1 MTYTGGMMFN
11 KYILG
16 GCAAA
21 LLIVGMFGYVF
32 YKQNQKLKKEK
43 ELNKVQIENYSTQI
57 SDLEKSFVNAQKDI
71 DKLTALNNTITAAA
85 NKRKEELD
93 KVLRTHD
100 LEKIA
105 ERKASL
111 MERIVNRGSNK
122 VMKTFETLSDPSLVY
137 TNKVDFGTSS
147 LENNE

>member
-1 MTYTGGMMFN
+1 MMFN

-16 GCAAA
+16 GCAAVILVTGVTA
-21 LLIVGMFGYVF
+21 YIF
-32 YKQNQKLKKEK
+32 YKQNLKLRDENQ
-43 ELNKVQIENYSTQI
+43 LNKVQIQNYSSQI
-57 SDLEKSFVNAQKDI
+57 SDLKESFDNAQKDI
-71 DKLTALNNTITAAA
+71 DSLTQLNNNITATA

-111 MERIVNRGSNK
+111 MERLINRASD
-122 VMKTFETLSDPSLVY
+122 KTMSIFEQLSDPSTTY
-137 TNKVDFGTSS
+137 TNKIDFGTSS
-147 LENNE
+147 LENK

>member
-1 MTYTGGMMFN
+1 MLTSFVY

-16 GCAAA
+16 GCAAM
-21 LLIVGMFGYVF
+21 LLVAGGLGYLF
-32 YKQNQKLKKEK
+32 YKQNQKLKQENQ
-43 ELNKVQIENYSTQI
+43 LNKVQIENYNSQI
-57 SDLEKSFVNAQKDI
+57 VDLKESFDTAQKDI
-71 DKLTALNNTITAAA
+71 NRLTELNNTITLAA

-111 MERIVNRGSNK
+111 MERLINRASDK
-122 VMKTFETLSDPSLVY
+122 VMNVFEKLSDPSVTY
-137 TNKVDFGTSS
+137 TNKIDFGASS
-147 LENNE
+147 LENQ

>member
-1 MTYTGGMMFN
+1 MIN

-21 LLIVGMFGYVF
+21 LLIVGFLGYVF
-32 YKQNQKLKKEK
+32 YKQNQKLKKEN
-43 ELNKVQIENYSTQI
+43 ELNKVQIENYSSKI
-57 SDLEKSFVNAQKDI
+57 SGLQESFSKAQKDI
-71 DKLTALNNTITAAA
+71 DKLTQLNNNITAAA

-100 LEKIA
+100 LQKIA

-122 VMKTFETLSDPSLVY
+122 VMRTFETLSDPLVVY
-137 TNKVDFGTSS
+137 TNKVDFGTST

>member
-1 MTYTGGMMFN
+1 MIN

-16 GCAAA
+16 GSAAA
-21 LLIVGMFGYVF
+21 LLIVGFLGYVF
-32 YKQNQKLKKEK
+32 YKQNQKLKKEN
-43 ELNKVQIENYSTQI
+43 ELGKVQIENYSSKI
-57 SDLEKSFVNAQKDI
+57 SGLQESFTKAQKDI
-71 DKLTALNNTITAAA
+71 DKLTELNNNITATA

-100 LEKIA
+100 LQKIA

-122 VMKTFETLSDPSLVY
+122 VMRTFETLSDPLVVY
-137 TNKVDFGTSS
+137 TNKVDFGTST

>member
-1 MTYTGGMMFN
+1 MFN

-21 LLIVGMFGYVF
+21 LLIVGFFGYVF
-32 YKQNQKLKKEK
+32 YKQNQKLKKEN
-43 ELNKVQIENYSTQI
+43 ELNKVQIENYSSKI
-57 SDLEKSFVNAQKDI
+57 SDLQESFTKAQKDI
-71 DKLTALNNTITAAA
+71 DRITELNNTITAAA

-100 LEKIA
+100 LQKIA

-122 VMKTFETLSDPSLVY
+122 VMRTFETLSDPLVVY
-137 TNKVDFGTSS
+137 TNKVDFGTSA

>member
-1 MTYTGGMMFN
+1 MFN

-21 LLIVGMFGYVF
+21 LLIVGFLGYVF
-32 YKQNQKLKKEK
+32 YKQNQKLKKEN
-43 ELNKVQIENYSTQI
+43 ELNKVQIENYSSKI
-57 SDLEKSFVNAQKDI
+57 SGLQESFSKAQKDI
-71 DKLTALNNTITAAA
+71 DKLTQLNNNITAAA

-100 LEKIA
+100 LQKIA

-122 VMKTFETLSDPSLVY
+122 VMRTFETLSDPLVVY
-137 TNKVDFGTSS
+137 TNKVDFGTST

>member
-1 MTYTGGMMFN
+1 VN
-11 KYILG
+11 SYILG
-16 GCAAA
+16 GCGATI
-21 LLIVGMFGYVF
+21 LIAGAFGYFF
-32 YKQNQKLKKEK
+32 YKQNQKLKE
-43 ELNKVQIENYSTQI
+43 ENQLNKAQIENYSSEI
-57 SDLEKSFVNAQKDI
+57 STLQKSFTTAQKDI
-71 DKLTALNNTITAAA
+71 DRLSELNNTISAAA

-100 LEKIA
+100 LTKIA

-122 VMKTFETLSDPSLVY
+122 VMRTFETLSDPLVVY
-137 TNKVDFGTSS
+137 TNKVDFGTST

>member
-1 MTYTGGMMFN
+1 MFN

-21 LLIVGMFGYVF
+21 LLIVGFSGYAF
-32 YKQNQKLKKEK
+32 YKQNQKLKKEN
-43 ELNKVQIENYSTQI
+43 ELNKVQIENYSSKI
-57 SDLEKSFVNAQKDI
+57 SGLQESFSKAQKDI
-71 DKLTALNNTITAAA
+71 DKLTQLNNNITAAA

-100 LEKIA
+100 LQKIA

-122 VMKTFETLSDPSLVY
+122 VMRTFETLSDPLVVY
-137 TNKVDFGTSS
+137 TNKVDFGTST

>member
-1 MTYTGGMMFN
+1 MLFN

-21 LLIVGMFGYVF
+21 ILVASTLAYFL
-32 YKQNQKLKKEK
+32 YKQNQKLKE
-43 ELNKVQIENYSTQI
+43 ENQLNKIQIQNYDSQI
-57 SDLEKSFVNAQKDI
+57 TDLKESFDTAQKDI
-71 DKLTALNNTITAAA
+71 DRLTQLNNNITATA

-111 MERIVNRGSNK
+111 MERLINRASD
-122 VMKTFETLSDPSLVY
+122 KTMSIFEKLSDPSTTY
-137 TNKVDFGTSS
+137 TNKIDFGTSS
-147 LENNE
+147 LENK

>member
-1 MTYTGGMMFN
+1 MIN

-16 GCAAA
+16 GSAAA
-21 LLIVGMFGYVF
+21 LLIVGFLGYVF
-32 YKQNQKLKKEK
+32 YKQNQKLKKEN
-43 ELNKVQIENYSTQI
+43 ELGKVQIENYSSKI
-57 SDLEKSFVNAQKDI
+57 SGLQESFTKAQKDI
-71 DKLTALNNTITAAA
+71 DKLTELNNNITATA

-100 LEKIA
+100 LQKIA

-122 VMKTFETLSDPSLVY
+122 VMRTFETLSDPLVVY
-137 TNKVDFGTSS
+137 TNKVDFGTSA

>member
-1 MTYTGGMMFN
+1 MFN

-21 LLIVGMFGYVF
+21 LLIVGFFGYVF
-32 YKQNQKLKKEK
+32 YKQNQKLKKEN
-43 ELNKVQIENYSTQI
+43 ELNKVQIENYSSKI
-57 SDLEKSFVNAQKDI
+57 SGLQESFTKAQKDI
-71 DKLTALNNTITAAA
+71 DKLTELNNNITATA

-100 LEKIA
+100 LQKIA

-122 VMKTFETLSDPSLVY
+122 VMRTFETLSDPLVVY
-137 TNKVDFGTSS
+137 TNKVDFGTSA

>member
-1 MTYTGGMMFN
+1 MIN

-16 GCAAA
+16 GSAAA
-21 LLIVGMFGYVF
+21 LLIVGFLGYVF
-32 YKQNQKLKKEK
+32 YKQNQKLKKEN
-43 ELNKVQIENYSTQI
+43 ELGKVQIENYSSKI
-57 SDLEKSFVNAQKDI
+57 SGLQESFTKAQKDI
-71 DKLTALNNTITAAA
+71 DKLTELNNNITATA

-100 LEKIA
+100 LQKIA

-111 MERIVNRGSNK
+111 MERIVNRGSDK
-122 VMKTFETLSDPSLVY
+122 VMRTFETLSDPLVVY
-137 TNKVDFGTSS
+137 TNKVDFGTST

>member
-1 MTYTGGMMFN
+1 MIN

-21 LLIVGMFGYVF
+21 LLIVGFLGYVF
-32 YKQNQKLKKEK
+32 YKQNEKLKKEN
-43 ELNKVQIENYSTQI
+43 ELNKVQIQNYSSQI
-57 SDLEKSFVNAQKDI
+57 TDLKESFSKAQKDV
-71 DKLTALNNTITAAA
+71 DRLTSLNNSITSAA

-105 ERKASL
+105 NRKASL
-111 MERIVNRGSNK
+111 MERLINRASNK
-122 VMKTFETLSDPSLVY
+122 TMGIFEKLSDPSSTY
-137 TNKVDFGTSS
+137 TNKIDFGASS
-147 LENNE
+147 LEKK

>member
-1 MTYTGGMMFN
+1 MLTSFAY

-16 GCAAA
+16 GCAAVMLVA
-21 LLIVGMFGYVF
+21 GGLGYFF
-32 YKQNQKLKKEK
+32 YKQNQKLKRENQ
-43 ELNKVQIENYSTQI
+43 LNGVQIENFNSQI
-57 SDLEKSFVNAQKDI
+57 VDLKESFDTAQKDI
-71 DKLTALNNTITAAA
+71 NRLTELNNTITVTA

-111 MERIVNRGSNK
+111 MERLVNRASDK
-122 VMKTFETLSDPSLVY
+122 VMNVFEKLSDPSVTY
-137 TNKVDFGTSS
+137 TNKIDFGTSS
-147 LENNE
+147 LEN

>member
-1 MTYTGGMMFN
+1 MFN

-21 LLIVGMFGYVF
+21 LLIVGMLGYVF

-71 DKLTALNNTITAAA
+71 DKLAALNNTITATA

-122 VMKTFETLSDPSLVY
+122 VMKTFEILSDPSLVY

>member
-1 MTYTGGMMFN
+1 MIN

-16 GCAAA
+16 GSAAA
-21 LLIVGMFGYVF
+21 LLIVGFLGYVF
-32 YKQNQKLKKEK
+32 YKQNQKLKKEN
-43 ELNKVQIENYSTQI
+43 ELGKVQMENYSSKI
-57 SDLEKSFVNAQKDI
+57 SGLQESFTKAQKDI
-71 DKLTALNNTITAAA
+71 DKLTELNNNITATA

-100 LEKIA
+100 LQKIA

-122 VMKTFETLSDPSLVY
+122 VMRTFETLSDPLVVY
-137 TNKVDFGTSS
+137 TNKVDFGTSA

>member
-1 MTYTGGMMFN
+1 MLTSFAY

-21 LLIVGMFGYVF
+21 LLIVGFLGYVF
-32 YKQNQKLKKEK
+32 YKQNQKLKKEN
-43 ELNKVQIENYSTQI
+43 ELNKVQIENYSSKI
-57 SDLEKSFVNAQKDI
+57 SGLQESFSKAQKDI
-71 DKLTALNNTITAAA
+71 DKLTQLNNNITAAA

-100 LEKIA
+100 LQKIA

-122 VMKTFETLSDPSLVY
+122 VMRTFETLSDPLVVY
-137 TNKVDFGTSS
+137 TNKVDFGTST

>member
-1 MTYTGGMMFN
+1 MLTSFAY

-21 LLIVGMFGYVF
+21 LLIVGFLGYVF
-32 YKQNQKLKKEK
+32 YKQNQKLKQENQ
-43 ELNKVQIENYSTQI
+43 LNKVQIENYDSQI
-57 SDLEKSFVNAQKDI
+57 VDLKESFDTAQKDI
-71 DKLTALNNTITAAA
+71 SRLTQLNNNITVAA

-93 KVLRTHD
+93 KALRTHD

-111 MERIVNRGSNK
+111 MERLVNRASDK
-122 VMKTFETLSDPSLVY
+122 VMNVFEKLSDPSATY
-137 TNKVDFGTSS
+137 TNKIDFGTSS
-147 LENNE
+147 LEN

>member
-1 MTYTGGMMFN
+1 MFN

-21 LLIVGMFGYVF
+21 LLIVGFFGYVF
-32 YKQNQKLKKEK
+32 YKQNQKLKKEN
-43 ELNKVQIENYSTQI
+43 ELNKVQIENYSSKI
-57 SDLEKSFVNAQKDI
+57 SDLQESFTKAQKDI
-71 DKLTALNNTITAAA
+71 DRITELNNTITAAA

-105 ERKASL
+105 ARKASL
-111 MERIVNRGSNK
+111 MERIINRASAK
-122 VMKTFETLSDPSLVY
+122 VMTTFEMLSDPSVTY
-137 TNKVDFGTSS
+137 TNKIDFGTSS
-147 LENNE
+147 L

>member
-1 MTYTGGMMFN
+1 MIN

-21 LLIVGMFGYVF
+21 LLIVGFLGYVF
-32 YKQNQKLKKEK
+32 YKQNQKLKKEN
-43 ELNKVQIENYSTQI
+43 ELNKVQIENYSDQI
-57 SDLEKSFVNAQKDI
+57 SNLQESFSKAQKDI
-71 DKLTALNNTITAAA
+71 DRLTQLNNNITAAA

-100 LEKIA
+100 LQKIA

-122 VMKTFETLSDPSLVY
+122 VMRTFETLSDPLVVY
-137 TNKVDFGTSS
+137 TNKVDFGTST

>member
-1 MTYTGGMMFN
+1 VRFTEMIN

-16 GCAAA
+16 GSAAA
-21 LLIVGMFGYVF
+21 LLIVGFLGYVF
-32 YKQNQKLKKEK
+32 YKQNQKLKKEN
-43 ELNKVQIENYSTQI
+43 ELGKVQIENYSSKI
-57 SDLEKSFVNAQKDI
+57 SGLQESFTKAQKDI
-71 DKLTALNNTITAAA
+71 DKLTELNNNITATA

-100 LEKIA
+100 LQKIA

-122 VMKTFETLSDPSLVY
+122 VMRTFETLSDPLVVY
-137 TNKVDFGTSS
+137 TNKVDFGTSA

>member
-1 MTYTGGMMFN
+1 MINSYVIGGF
-11 KYILG
+11 
-16 GCAAA
+16 AAA
-21 LLIVGMFGYVF
+21 LLISGGAGYFF
-32 YKQNQKLKKEK
+32 YKQNQKLKE
-43 ELNKVQIENYSTQI
+43 ENQLNKVQIENYSGQVST
-57 SDLEKSFVNAQKDI
+57 LKESFKTAQKDV
-71 DKLTALNNTITAAA
+71 DRLSQLNNTITATA

-100 LEKIA
+100 LKKIA

-122 VMKTFETLSDPSLVY
+122 VMRTFETLSDPSAVY
-137 TNKVDFGTSS
+137 TNKVDFGTST

>member
-1 MTYTGGMMFN
+1 MLTSFAY

-21 LLIVGMFGYVF
+21 LLIVGFLGYVF
-32 YKQNQKLKKEK
+32 YKQNQKLKQENQ
-43 ELNKVQIENYSTQI
+43 LNKVQIENYDSQI
-57 SDLEKSFVNAQKDI
+57 IDLKESFDTAQKDI
-71 DKLTALNNTITAAA
+71 SRLTQLNNSITAAA

-93 KVLRTHD
+93 KALRTHD

-111 MERIVNRGSNK
+111 MERLVNRASDK
-122 VMKTFETLSDPSLVY
+122 VMNVFEKLSDPSATY
-137 TNKVDFGTSS
+137 TNKIDFGTSS
-147 LENNE
+147 LEN

>member
-1 MTYTGGMMFN
+1 MLTSFAY

-21 LLIVGMFGYVF
+21 LLIVGFLGYVF
-32 YKQNQKLKKEK
+32 YKQNQKLKQENQ
-43 ELNKVQIENYSTQI
+43 LNKVQIENYDSQI
-57 SDLEKSFVNAQKDI
+57 VDLKESFDTAQKDI
-71 DKLTALNNTITAAA
+71 SRLTQLNNNITVAA

-93 KVLRTHD
+93 KALRTHD

-111 MERIVNRGSNK
+111 MERLVNRASDK
-122 VMKTFETLSDPSLVY
+122 VMNVFEKLSDPSVTY
-137 TNKVDFGTSS
+137 TNKIDFGTSS
-147 LENNE
+147 LEN